1 MHVARTPTPSSPSAS
16 SPHHSTCAPHRPEPP
31 LAVRSVLLR
40 GIVER
45 RNLFPENSPMRTHER
60 WVPPVVE
67 GRMELAEIE
76 AHLAALENYLALA
89 GRGELLGRVLALLS
103 HYRMDPHPADIE
115 QRIADDW
122 ADDLGAYPMWA
133 VEAAAR
139 HWRRTRRFRPQI
151 CEMIE
156 LCEEVAREA
165 MIERD
170 RLREVVGCSR
180 AVAQLDGR
188 AVARL
193 AAGMLRRVDAHPSD

>member
-1 MHVARTPTPSSPSAS
+1 
-16 SPHHSTCAPHRPEPP
+16 
-31 LAVRSVLLR
+31 
-40 GIVER
+40 
-45 RNLFPENSPMRTHER
+45 MRTHER
-60 WVPPVVE
+60 WVAPLVE
-67 GRMELAEIE
+67 GREELAEVE
-76 AHLAALENYLALA
+76 AHLAALEDYLALA

-103 HYRMDPHPADIE
+103 HYRMDPHPADVE

-122 ADDLGAYPMWA
+122 AEDLGAYPMWA

-156 LCEEVAREA
+156 LCEGVAREA

-170 RLREVVGCSR
+170 RLYAVVDCSR
-180 AVAQLDGR
+180 VATRPEGH

-193 AAGMLRRVDAHPSD
+193 AAGMLRRIDAHPLD

>member
-1 MHVARTPTPSSPSAS
+1 
-16 SPHHSTCAPHRPEPP
+16 
-31 LAVRSVLLR
+31 
-40 GIVER
+40 
-45 RNLFPENSPMRTHER
+45 
-60 WVPPVVE
+60 
-67 GRMELAEIE
+67 MELAEIE